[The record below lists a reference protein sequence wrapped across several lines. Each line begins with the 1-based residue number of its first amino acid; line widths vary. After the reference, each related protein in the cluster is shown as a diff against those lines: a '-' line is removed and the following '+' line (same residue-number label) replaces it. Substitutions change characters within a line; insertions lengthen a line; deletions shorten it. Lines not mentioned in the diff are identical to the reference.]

1 MTHALVTYY
10 SHAGHTA
17 RIARVICE
25 TIQAEGVDCDLM
37 DMAEASREGVVW
49 EKYDLVIVGAAIIY
63 GVYNK
68 IVWEFIHRYQAKLDA
83 RANSFF
89 NVTVVARTPYKATI
103 EGNRYMQRFL
113 QKSPWRPKDLKC
125 IAGKVDYPNWNWY
138 QKLAIQMI
146 MKMTKGPTDPTS
158 VIDYTD
164 WDDVRAYAKH
174 CLTLISRRRVAETPA
189 PKVETVVVTPA
200 QKVEP
205 TVAVEKK
212 EVVAIVPETKA
223 ETTAPATKKVTK
235 PRVARKARATKK
247 APVEKKASEEKEVVP
262 TEETAT
268 PAVMAKEST
277 ATEAP
282 VAEPVAKATKPAAKR
297 KAAPKKTTKKAA
309 SDEKAAS

>member
-25 TIQAEGVDCDLM
+25 TIQVEGVDCDLM
-37 DMAEASREGVVW
+37 EIAEVAREGVDW

-68 IVWEFIHRYQAKLDA
+68 IVWEFIRRYQAKLDA

-158 VIDYTD
+158 VIDYTN

-174 CLTLISRRRVAETPA
+174 CLTLITRRRVVETPA
-189 PKVETVVVTPA
+189 AKVETVVTA
-200 QKVEP
+200 TEKVEP
-205 TVAVEKK
+205 AVVIEKK
-212 EVVAIVPETKA
+212 EEATVTSEKKPETPTPKKA
-223 ETTAPATKKVTK
+223 AK
-235 PRVARKARATKK
+235 PRVAKKAKVTKK
-247 APVEKKASEEKEVVP
+247 APVEKKAPEEKKEVPVEVATKP
-262 TEETAT
+262 ETE
-268 PAVMAKEST
+268 PKEST
-277 ATEAP
+277 APNAAAAEPATEAP
-282 VAEPVAKATKPAAKR
+282 KPTAKR
-297 KAAPKKTTKKAA
+297 KATPKKATKKAVSKEKSA
-309 SDEKAAS
+309 S

>member
-174 CLTLISRRRVAETPA
+174 CLTLINRRRV
-189 PKVETVVVTPA
+189 VETPA
-200 QKVEP
+200 QKVES
-205 TVAVEKK
+205 TVVVEKK

-235 PRVARKARATKK
+235 PRVARKAKTTKK

>member
-25 TIQAEGVDCDLM
+25 TIRDQGAECDLM
-37 DMAEASREGVVW
+37 DIAEASREGVNW

-68 IVWEFIHRYQAKLDA
+68 IVWEFIRRYQAKLDA

-146 MKMTKGPTDPTS
+146 MKMTKGPTDSTA

-164 WDDVRAYAKH
+164 WDDVKAYAKH
-174 CLTLISRRRVAETPA
+174 CLTLVDSRKTTAAPTPVKEEVAKEPVKKAARVSHTKKP
-189 PKVETVVVTPA
+189 VTS
-200 QKVEP
+200 
-205 TVAVEKK
+205 KK
-212 EVVAIVPETKA
+212 EKAPVAKKP
-223 ETTAPATKKVTK
+223 TAKSKTV
-235 PRVARKARATKK
+235 TKK
-247 APVEKKASEEKEVVP
+247 APK
-262 TEETAT
+262 
-268 PAVMAKEST
+268 
-277 ATEAP
+277 
-282 VAEPVAKATKPAAKR
+282 KATKST
-297 KAAPKKTTKKAA
+297 KA
-309 SDEKAAS
+309 SS

>member
-174 CLTLISRRRVAETPA
+174 CLTLISRRRV
-189 PKVETVVVTPA
+189 VETPA
-200 QKVEP
+200 QKVES
-205 TVAVEKK
+205 TVVVEKK
-212 EVVAIVPETKA
+212 EVVAIVSETKA

-235 PRVARKARATKK
+235 PRVARKAKTTKK

>member
-25 TIQAEGVDCDLM
+25 TLQSKGAKCDLM
-37 DMAEASREGVVW
+37 EISEAAREGVEW

-68 IVWEFIHRYQAKLDA
+68 IVWEFIRRFQPQLEA

-113 QKSPWRPKDLKC
+113 QKSPWHPKDLKC

-146 MKMTKGPTDPTS
+146 MKMTKGPTDPTA

-164 WDDVRAYAKH
+164 WDDVRAYAEH
-174 CLTLISRRRVAETPA
+174 CLSLVDA
-189 PKVETVVVTPA
+189 PKSDA
-200 QKVEP
+200 
-205 TVAVEKK
+205 EKK
-212 EVVAIVPETKA
+212 PAK
-223 ETTAPATKKVTK
+223 TAAKRPAKGQKEKSARK
-235 PRVARKARATKK
+235 PR
-247 APVEKKASEEKEVVP
+247 
-262 TEETAT
+262 
-268 PAVMAKEST
+268 
-277 ATEAP
+277 
-282 VAEPVAKATKPAAKR
+282 AKATQPLKAVQENADKPAETAVKQKNKTR
-297 KAAPKKTTKKAA
+297 KASKKTV
-309 SDEKAAS
+309 SEKPAV

>member
-1 MTHALVTYY
+1 MTHALVTYS

-37 DMAEASREGVVW
+37 DIAEVTREGVVW
-49 EKYDLVIVGAAIIY
+49 DKYDLVIVGAAIIY

-68 IVWEFIHRYQAKLDA
+68 MVWEFIHRYQAKLDA

-89 NVTVVARTPYKATI
+89 NVTVVARTPYKATV

-174 CLTLISRRRVAETPA
+174 CLTLITRRKVAETPA
-189 PKVETVVVTPA
+189 AKVETVVTPA
-200 QKVEP
+200 KKEEPAVLVE
-205 TVAVEKK
+205 EK
-212 EVVAIVPETKA
+212 EVVAVVSETKA
-223 ETTAPATKKVTK
+223 EASAPATKKATK
-235 PRVARKARATKK
+235 PRVAKKTTKK
-247 APVEKKASEEKEVVP
+247 APVEKKAAVEEKKEV
-262 TEETAT
+262 
-268 PAVMAKEST
+268 PAKEAANPAPAPKEST
-277 ATEAP
+277 EPNAVA
-282 VAEPVAKATKPAAKR
+282 AEPVAKATKKPAAKR
-297 KAAPKKTTKKAA
+297 KATPKKATKKAA
-309 SDEKAAS
+309 TKEKAAS

>member
-37 DMAEASREGVVW
+37 DMAEASREGVAW

-146 MKMTKGPTDPTS
+146 MKMTKGPTDPTA
-158 VIDYTD
+158 VIDYTN

-174 CLTLISRRRVAETPA
+174 CLTLISRRRVVETPA
-189 PKVETVVVTPA
+189 PKTETVAAPTP
-200 QKVEP
+200 KVES
-205 TVAVEKK
+205 VVVIEKK
-212 EVVAIVPETKA
+212 EEAPIVSEKEVEAP
-223 ETTAPATKKVTK
+223 APATKKTAK
-235 PRVARKARATKK
+235 PRVARKAKTTKK

-262 TEETAT
+262 KEETAT
-268 PAVMAKEST
+268 PTVMAKEST
-277 ATEAP
+277 APDAP
-282 VAEPVAKATKPAAKR
+282 TTAEPVAKATKPAVKR
-297 KAAPKKTTKKAA
+297 KATAKKTTKKVA

>member
-25 TIQAEGVDCDLM
+25 TIREQGAECDLM
-37 DMAEASREGVVW
+37 DIAEASREGVVW

-68 IVWEFIHRYQAKLDA
+68 IVWEFIRRYQAKLDA

-113 QKSPWRPKDLKC
+113 QKSSWRPKDLKC

-146 MKMTKGPTDPTS
+146 MKMTKGPTDPTARS
-158 VIDYTD
+158 NSSY
-164 WDDVRAYAKH
+164 RLHRLGRCESLRQALLKP
-174 CLTLISRRRVAETPA
+174 CRFEKRSGSLGSSQGRSR
-189 PKVETVVVTPA
+189 
-200 QKVEP
+200 
-205 TVAVEKK
+205 
-212 EVVAIVPETKA
+212 
-223 ETTAPATKKVTK
+223 
-235 PRVARKARATKK
+235 
-247 APVEKKASEEKEVVP
+247 
-262 TEETAT
+262 
-268 PAVMAKEST
+268 
-277 ATEAP
+277 
-282 VAEPVAKATKPAAKR
+282 
-297 KAAPKKTTKKAA
+297 
-309 SDEKAAS
+309 

>member
-25 TIQAEGVDCDLM
+25 TIRSEGAECDLM
-37 DMAEASREGVVW
+37 DLAEASREGVDW

-68 IVWEFIHRYQAKLDA
+68 IVWEFIRRYQAKLDA

-113 QKSPWRPKDLKC
+113 QKSSWRPKDLKC

-146 MKMTKGPTDPTS
+146 MKMTKGPTDPTA

-164 WDDVRAYAKH
+164 WDDVKAYAKH
-174 CLTLISRRRVAETPA
+174 CLTLVDSKKATVPSAPAKEEVAKKT
-189 PKVETVVVTPA
+189 
-200 QKVEP
+200 
-205 TVAVEKK
+205 EKK
-212 EVVAIVPETKA
+212 TTRVSRAKKPAMPKEEKA
-223 ETTAPATKKVTK
+223 STAKKPATKTK
-235 PRVARKARATKK
+235 AVA
-247 APVEKKASEEKEVVP
+247 
-262 TEETAT
+262 
-268 PAVMAKEST
+268 
-277 ATEAP
+277 
-282 VAEPVAKATKPAAKR
+282 
-297 KAAPKKTTKKAA
+297 KKTTKKATKSAKA
-309 SDEKAAS
+309 SS

>member
-25 TIQAEGVDCDLM
+25 TIRSQGAGCDLM
-37 DMAEASREGVVW
+37 DMAEASREGVDW

-68 IVWEFIHRYQAKLDA
+68 IVWEFIRRYQAKLDA

-113 QKSPWRPKDLKC
+113 QKSSWRPKDLKC

-146 MKMTKGPTDPTS
+146 MKMTKGPTDPTA

-174 CLTLISRRRVAETPA
+174 CLTLVDSRKAT
-189 PKVETVVVTPA
+189 VTPVA
-200 QKVEP
+200 TKEETTKK
-205 TVAVEKK
+205 TVKKATRVSRAKKPVSPKK
-212 EVVAIVPETKA
+212 EAAKKPATKRKV
-223 ETTAPATKKVTK
+223 ATKKVTK
-235 PRVARKARATKK
+235 KVVKSS
-247 APVEKKASEEKEVVP
+247 KAS
-262 TEETAT
+262 A
-268 PAVMAKEST
+268 
-277 ATEAP
+277 
-282 VAEPVAKATKPAAKR
+282 
-297 KAAPKKTTKKAA
+297 
-309 SDEKAAS
+309 